1 MTGLVNSSFNFS
13 WNFSG
18 DVRRISWGVWDTTN
32 KYFVTIL
39 LEVTKSATVQV
50 SSSSTYYGRVV
61 GSHKGNSSYTQ
72 AIFTLYSITKKDET
86 IYGCVLYPRNLDL
99 MATYDTVNLA
109 VRGGYSKK
117 SSAFFSSAKKINK
130 TFLEDGKHS
139 FWQVYEIAWT
149 FSYQWTM
156 AILNTR
162 PVGIEEAL

>member
-1 MTGLVNSSFNFS
+1 MTGLVNSSTNFTC
-13 WNFSG
+13 NLAG

-61 GSHKGNSSYTQ
+61 GSRKGNSSYSHV
-72 AIFTLYSITKKDET
+72 IFTLYSITKKDET

-117 SSAFFSSAKKINK
+117 SLAFFSSAKKNK

-156 AILNTR
+156 VILNTR